1 MSNPDGTIA
10 EAGSDG
16 GDYEEE
22 EGPKVDFEARNMA
35 KLKAV

>member
-1 MSNPDGTIA
+1 MRNPDGTIV
-10 EAGSDG
+10 EAGSED
-16 GDYEEE
+16 GDYEV